1 MSNPPNEPH
10 DRFFVVVNLEGQ
22 YALWPEC
29 AQAPAGWTV
38 AHGAADRAACIDF
51 VNAQWTDM
59 RPLSL
64 VAHFEARGRD
74 SITSPI
80 EPGGSPW
87 G

>member
-1 MSNPPNEPH
+1 MSNPLNEPH

-29 AQAPAGWTV
+29 AQVPAGWTV
-38 AHGAADRAACIDF
+38 THGAADRAACIDF
-51 VNAQWTDM
+51 VTAEWTDM

-64 VAHFEARGRD
+64 VAHFASRGRN
-74 SITSPI
+74 STPSPI
-80 EPGGSPW
+80 ESGGSPW